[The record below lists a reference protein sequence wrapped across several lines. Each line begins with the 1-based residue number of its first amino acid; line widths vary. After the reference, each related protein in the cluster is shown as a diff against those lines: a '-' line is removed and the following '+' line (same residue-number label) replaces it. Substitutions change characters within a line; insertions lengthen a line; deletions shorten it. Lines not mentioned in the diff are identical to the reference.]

1 MQRFLLAACALALG
15 IGGAIA
21 PAAAGAKETV
31 KIVFIGPLTGGN
43 AALGLGGR
51 NSADLAVQLHNADPK
66 AKYTFDMV
74 KLDDQCK
81 PDIGVQV
88 ATKAGADNSIIAGVT
103 HYCSAVA
110 IATDHKA
117 NVSTPQA
124 RNRIAVTRKRS
135 TTTTRARND
144 STRRKVAS

>member
-1 MQRFLLAACALALG
+1 MQRFLVTACTLAFACVAAMSPTALH
-15 IGGAIA
+15 
-21 PAAAGAKETV
+21 AKETV

-51 NSADLAVQLHNADPK
+51 NSADLAVQLHNADAK

-88 ATKAGADNSIIAGVT
+88 AA
-103 HYCSAVA
+103 HC
-110 IATDHKA
+110 
-117 NVSTPQA
+117 P
-124 RNRIAVTRKRS
+124 
-135 TTTTRARND
+135 
-144 STRRKVAS
+144 